1 MNLLYSLNLIAF
13 YKIMQNQLNKLID
26 FSKIHLIAIKRLS
39 ITILIYN
46 NFEFSKDRRSK
57 RIEKT

>member
-1 MNLLYSLNLIAF
+1 
-13 YKIMQNQLNKLID
+13 MQNQLNKLID